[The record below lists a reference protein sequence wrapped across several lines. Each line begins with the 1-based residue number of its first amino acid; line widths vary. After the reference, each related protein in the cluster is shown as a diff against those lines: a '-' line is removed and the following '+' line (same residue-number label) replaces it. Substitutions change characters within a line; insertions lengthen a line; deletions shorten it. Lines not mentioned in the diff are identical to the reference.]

1 MHEHAAYQGLIMIFD
16 SHAHYDD
23 EQFDEDRDELLK
35 SMHENGIERI
45 VNIGADLAS
54 TRRSLALAEKYDFI
68 WAAVGV
74 HPSDVEGMTENDLE
88 ELRALSAHERC
99 VAVGEIGLDYYWVKE
114 PEKRAE
120 QRHWFVRQMDL
131 ARETG
136 LPIVIHSREAA
147 KDTYDIMKAEDAGS
161 IGGVVH
167 CYSYSVEMAR
177 DFLNMGFYLGIGGV
191 LTYKNSRVLK
201 EVAAYAPLDRILL
214 ETDCPYLTP
223 APYRGKRNSSLYLP
237 YVVSALSEIKGVSG
251 AEIEAVTYA
260 NAMKMYRIKE

>member
-1 MHEHAAYQGLIMIFD
+1 
-16 SHAHYDD
+16 
-23 EQFDEDRDELLK
+23 
-35 SMHENGIERI
+35 
-45 VNIGADLAS
+45 
-54 TRRSLALAEKYDFI
+54 
-68 WAAVGV
+68 
-74 HPSDVEGMTENDLE
+74 
-88 ELRALSAHERC
+88 
-99 VAVGEIGLDYYWVKE
+99 
-114 PEKRAE
+114 
-120 QRHWFVRQMDL
+120 
-131 ARETG
+131 
-136 LPIVIHSREAA
+136 
-147 KDTYDIMKAEDAGS
+147 S

-201 EVAAYAPLDRILL
+201 EVAAYAPLDRMLL

-237 YVVSALSEIKGVSG
+237 YVVSALSEIKGVPG